1 MERSCFSRRITV
13 DSDNS
18 TYPCSSAYI
27 GEHGRLWWEFEF
39 LHSSLV
45 DRGLTK
51 RLCKFEAECASTL
64 RGKVSD
70 GEYHLGLKDV
80 PTSHIARI
88 VTSNA
93 LLNVLAHVI
102 DKTLTA
108 SVHLYA
114 LTCVSKLTGKAI
126 ENYHNSHITFAEGV
140 SIEITSAGR
149 AYGFR
154 AAVTRLMS
162 KNVAKAIGHE
172 WDVFFST

>member
-27 GEHGRLWWEFEF
+27 AEHGRLWWEFEF

-93 LLNVLAHVI
+93 LLNVLAHVFRRQGRRPI
-102 DKTLTA
+102 SLPFSPSAD
-108 SVHLYA
+108 HLR
-114 LTCVSKLTGKAI
+114 CRS
-126 ENYHNSHITFAEGV
+126 S
-140 SIEITSAGR
+140 SACP
-149 AYGFR
+149 FR
-154 AAVTRLMS
+154 RGSESGQSADWVCL
-162 KNVAKAIGHE
+162 H
-172 WDVFFST
+172 DQ